1 MRAPITAMQ
10 FKDASTHGDCVVSL
24 AHFSHINRLIEQH
37 RIHRLIERTFGQ
49 DAVTDTYQALSKAE
63 HVGKLVIALD

>member
-1 MRAPITAMQ
+1 MQ
-10 FKDASTHGDCVVSL
+10 FNNASTHGDCVVSL
-24 AHFSHINRLIEQH
+24 AHFSRINRLIEQH

-49 DAVTDTYQALSKAE
+49 NAVADAYQALSEAE